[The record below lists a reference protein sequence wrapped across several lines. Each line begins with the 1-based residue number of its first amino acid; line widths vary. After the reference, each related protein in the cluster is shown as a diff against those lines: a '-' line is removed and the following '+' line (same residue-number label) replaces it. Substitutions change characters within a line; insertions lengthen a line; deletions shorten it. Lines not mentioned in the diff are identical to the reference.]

1 MKIWFSILIAAA
13 LLILGAWACGDT
25 PNNDEYPKTMVVIA
39 VDDYEDLVTVRDYC
53 GFEWQFWG
61 SSDWQPGDI
70 CSCIMNTEGTASIFD
85 DSIQDC
91 RYNGTMDNYEEW
103 GQ

>member
-1 MKIWFSILIAAA
+1 MKIWVCVLIAAA
-13 LLILGAWACGDT
+13 LLILGAWACEDT
-25 PNNDEYPKTMVVIA
+25 SSDIYPMTMVVTE
-39 VDDYEDLVTVRDYC
+39 VDLYEDLVTLRDYC

-61 SSDWQPGDI
+61 TDDWQPGDI

-85 DSIQDC
+85 DSIVDV
-91 RYNGTMDNYEEW
+91 RYSGVMNNWEEW